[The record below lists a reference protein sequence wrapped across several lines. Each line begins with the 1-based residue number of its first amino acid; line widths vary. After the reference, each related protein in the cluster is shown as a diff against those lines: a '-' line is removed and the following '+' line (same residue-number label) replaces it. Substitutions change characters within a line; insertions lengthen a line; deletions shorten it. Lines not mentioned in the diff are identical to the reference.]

1 MWPKHVTLKHV
12 APFLFSVLALLLDSI
27 LLGFL
32 LLLLGFGLCLLLKL
46 LRRLLEVPNI
56 QV

>member
-1 MWPKHVTLKHV
+1 MWLKHVALKHV

-46 LRRLLEVPNI
+46 LRRLLEAPSI